1 MPISSKTIVLEDN
14 FDAVRNAVTGDQLMQ
29 IAKAGGHVVEGH
41 AKINAGSGR
50 PGLRIGRGTLV
61 NSINVSE
68 GKKTKT
74 FADVD
79 IGPSDIEYARI
90 HELGGTI
97 SAVSAKAL
105 HWIDAATGEH
115 RVAKSVYI
123 PARPYLRPAMDEN
136 EPDILKAVETELWQH
151 FDKAT
156 S

>member
-1 MPISSKTIVLEDN
+1 MPIASKTIVLEDN
-14 FDAVRNAVTGDQLMQ
+14 FDAVRNAVTGDQLME

-61 NSINVSE
+61 NAINVSE

-74 FADVD
+74 FAEAD
-79 IGPSDIEYARI
+79 IGPSNIVYARI
-90 HELGGTI
+90 HELGRTI
-97 SAVSAKAL
+97 SAVTAKAL

-115 RVAKSVYI
+115 RVAKSVHI
-123 PARPYLRPAMDEN
+123 PARPYLRPALDEN
-136 EPDILKAVETELWQH
+136 EPDILKAVEAELWQH

-156 S
+156 K